1 MRRYSC
7 SVAGKRGI
15 SDLIITMA
23 RKRKKKTI
31 SPRHKCMNRA
41 RRLQSARH
49 WIPKY
54 LGKNLLRGYKNH
66 FGVDW
71 LCAIIELQML
81 GVNLDPSYVA
91 NLKQSLENQTKSRK
105 RKKEDRTVDA
115 SNSYSNETFAYI
127 AGYTP
132 AGVPYGITW
141 EEMNSSIT

>member
-1 MRRYSC
+1 M
-7 SVAGKRGI
+7 
-15 SDLIITMA
+15 
-23 RKRKKKTI
+23 
-31 SPRHKCMNRA
+31 
-41 RRLQSARH
+41 
-49 WIPKY
+49 
-54 LGKNLLRGYKNH
+54 LRGYKNH